1 MAFENHYAYS
11 DKDVGWQGGLME
23 PKPASKPAPKT
34 QSQRMRWCESRG
46 VRFRL
51 HYLFGWRVYYRRRC
65 IQDSGTLLGGISL
78 AEAYIREEL

>member
-1 MAFENHYAYS
+1 MNHFAYA
-11 DKDVGWQGGLME
+11 DKDVGWQGGLRE
-23 PKPASKPAPKT
+23 PKPAPKT

-51 HYLFGWRVYYRRRC
+51 NYLFGWQVFLGKRC

-78 AEAYIREEL
+78 AEAYIKQGL